1 MPFPDGDVTYHHRHT
16 APVDPRERVG
26 DLPDGLAELILALLE
41 KDPDARP
48 ASADEVRQRLLALD
62 PEGGTIA

>member
-16 APVDPRERVG
+16 APVDPRERVA
-26 DLPDGLAELILALLE
+26 DLPDELAELILALLA

-48 ASADEVRQRLLALD
+48 ASADEVRERLEALD
-62 PEGGTIA
+62 PEGGGTA